1 MNLRFSLSSLLVA
14 AIALTTG
21 CADRVERAYQ
31 DCLAKVEAG
40 AAESRS
46 ETQAVGTDISKAVGD
61 IARSA
66 GATACGA
73 MRDACRR
80 DEDGPICAAAMESLR
95 HD

>member
-1 MNLRFSLSSLLVA
+1 MTVRLLLASGLLAVAGLSG
-14 AIALTTG
+14 G

-31 DCLAKVEAG
+31 DCLAKAQAG
-40 AAESRS
+40 AEQARTD
-46 ETQAVGTDISKAVGD
+46 TQAVGADIAGTIGD

-80 DEDGPICAAAMESLR
+80 DEDGPICAAAMASLR